1 MRLLL
6 TGADGQLG
14 RALASRLAQRGDVVA
29 TTLQGVDG
37 TRALDLSDTNALAA
51 LLDDVGP
58 DLIFNAAAYTAVDRA
73 ESEPELAHAINAE
86 APRVL
91 ARWAATRNA
100 GLVHFSTDYVFD
112 GRKGAPYVEDDAT
125 APLNV
130 YGASKLAGE
139 RAVAAAGCRQVTLRT
154 SWVYASRG
162 ENFVLKMLELARDRD
177 SINVVS
183 DQVGRPTWAGNLA
196 EYALAAVDAGF
207 LDDSSPEASLL
218 HAADAG
224 AQSWFEFARL
234 IFETAVSLSLLDSA
248 PTVREV
254 GSDAFPTVA
263 RRPASSVL
271 GTGRLRQRVGLDPKP
286 VRESLQHCLNELTT
300 QRATLT

>member
-14 RALASRLAQRGDVVA
+14 RALEPLLAERGEVVA
-29 TTLQGVDG
+29 TTLEGVDN
-37 TRALDLSDTNALAA
+37 TLALDLTDAAAVNAMLE
-51 LLDDVGP
+51 DVRP
-58 DLIFNAAAYTAVDRA
+58 QLIFNAAAYTAVDRA
-73 ESEPELAHAINAE
+73 ESEPQLAGAINAE
-86 APRVL
+86 APGIMATW
-91 ARWAATRNA
+91 ARAHDA

-112 GRKGAPYVEDDAT
+112 GRKGAPYVESDAT
-125 APLNV
+125 LPLNV

-139 RAVAAAGCRQVTLRT
+139 RAVAASGCRQVTLRT

-162 ENFVLKMLELARDRD
+162 DNFVLKMLDLARNRD
-177 SINVVS
+177 SLQVVS

-196 EYALAAVDAGF
+196 RYALAAVDAG
-207 LDDSSPEASLL
+207 LLEDSSPETAVL

-234 IFETAVSLSLLDSA
+234 IFETAVALSLLEAA
-248 PTVREV
+248 PEVREV
-254 GSDAFPTVA
+254 GTDAFPTVA

-271 GTGRLRQRVGLDPKP
+271 GTGRLRQRVGVDPEP
-286 VRESLQHCLNELTT
+286 VRDSLYRCLKELPTP
-300 QRATLT
+300 

>member
-14 RALASRLAQRGDVVA
+14 RALAPLLGRRGEVIP
-29 TTLQGVDG
+29 TTLLGVDG
-37 TRALDLSDTNALAA
+37 TLVLDLSDRNALRVM
-51 LLDDVGP
+51 LDEHRP

-86 APRVL
+86 APGL
-91 ARWAATRNA
+91 MADWAAKHGA

-130 YGASKLAGE
+130 YGASKLKGE
-139 RAVAAAGCRQVTLRT
+139 RAVQASGCRQVTLRT

-162 ENFVLKMLELARDRD
+162 ENFVLKMLELARDRE
-177 SINVVS
+177 SLNVVS
-183 DQVGRPTWAGNLA
+183 DQVGRPTWSGNLA
-196 EYALAAVDAGF
+196 RYALAAVDAGL
-207 LDDSSPEASLL
+207 LDDPSPEANLV

-234 IFETAVSLSLLDSA
+234 IFETAVSLALLESA
-248 PTVREV
+248 PDVREV

-271 GTGRLRQRVGLDPKP
+271 GTGRLRRRVGVDPEP
-286 VRESLQHCLNELTT
+286 VRDALHRCLKELTT
-300 QRATLT
+300 Q

>member
-14 RALASRLAQRGDVVA
+14 RALAPLLAERGEVIP
-29 TTLQGVDG
+29 TTLLGVDD
-37 TRALDLSDTNALAA
+37 TLALDLSDGNALRAM
-51 LLDDVGP
+51 LDEHRP

-73 ESEPELAHAINAE
+73 ESEPELARAINAE
-86 APRVL
+86 APGFM
-91 ARWAATRNA
+91 ANWAAVHGA

-112 GRKGAPYVEDDAT
+112 GRKGAPYVEGDAPS
-125 APLNV
+125 PLNV
-130 YGASKLAGE
+130 YGVSKLEGE
-139 RAVAAAGCRQVTLRT
+139 RAVDASGCRQVTLRT

-162 ENFVLKMLELARDRD
+162 ENFVLKMLELARERD
-177 SINVVS
+177 SLNVVS

-196 EYALAAVDAGF
+196 RYALAAVDAGL
-207 LDDSSPEASLL
+207 LDDSSPEANLL

-234 IFETAVSLSLLDSA
+234 IFETAVSLSLLDTA
-248 PTVREV
+248 PEVREV

-271 GTGRLRQRVGLDPKP
+271 GTGLLRHRVGVDPEP
-286 VRESLQHCLNELTT
+286 VRDALYRCLKELTT
-300 QRATLT
+300 Q

>member
-14 RALASRLAQRGDVVA
+14 RALAPLLRARGTVIS
-29 TTLQGVDG
+29 TTLLGIDG
-37 TRALDLSDTNALAA
+37 TLALDLSDRNALQAM
-51 LLDDVGP
+51 LDEQRP

-73 ESEPELAHAINAE
+73 ESEPALARAINAE
-86 APRVL
+86 APALMANWAV
-91 ARWAATRNA
+91 ARGA

-139 RAVAAAGCRQVTLRT
+139 DAVQASGCRQVTLRT

-162 ENFVLKMLELARDRD
+162 ENFVLKMLELARDHE
-177 SINVVS
+177 SLNVVS

-196 EYALAAVDAGF
+196 RYALAAVDAGL
-207 LDDSSPEASLL
+207 LDDPSPEANLV
-218 HAADAG
+218 HAADSG

-234 IFETAVSLSLLDSA
+234 IFETAVSLSLLESA
-248 PTVREV
+248 PNVREV

-263 RRPASSVL
+263 RRPASSIL
-271 GTGRLRQRVGLDPKP
+271 GTGRLRQRVGVDPEP
-286 VRESLQHCLNELTT
+286 VRDALHRCLKELTT
-300 QRATLT
+300 Q

>member
-14 RALASRLAQRGDVVA
+14 RALAPRLAERGEVIP
-29 TTLQGVDG
+29 TTLMGVDD
-37 TRALDLSDTNALAA
+37 TRALDLSDRNALRT
-51 LLDDVGP
+51 LLDELRP

-73 ESEPELAHAINAE
+73 ESEPALAHAINAE
-86 APRVL
+86 APGVM
-91 ARWAATRNA
+91 ADWAAAHGA

-112 GRKGAPYVEDDAT
+112 GRKGAPYVEGDAT

-130 YGASKLAGE
+130 YGASKLEGE
-139 RAVAAAGCRQVTLRT
+139 RAVAASGCRQVTLRT

-162 ENFVLKMLELARDRD
+162 ENFVLKMLELARDRE
-177 SINVVS
+177 SLNVVS

-196 EYALAAVDAGF
+196 RYALATVDAGL
-207 LDDSSPEASLL
+207 LDDPSPEAALL

-234 IFETAVSLSLLDSA
+234 VFETAVSLGLLETA
-248 PTVREV
+248 PDVREV

-271 GTGRLRQRVGLDPKP
+271 GTGRLRQRVGVDPEP
-286 VRESLQHCLNELTT
+286 VRDALHRCLKELTT
-300 QRATLT
+300 Q